1 MLTHPNSFY
10 ESKPIKYGLLNAKKY
25 LEKKYFHL
33 YVWVANLQKC
43 QKLKNMRS
51 KILLLVLASI
61 SLRVTAQE
69 PNKIALIVAIS
80 KYPSASNWNELNSA
94 NDVPLIK
101 GALKDQGFKDENITI
116 LKDQQAT
123 LAGMTNAFDKLIQKA
138 KAGDIVVFHFSG
150 HGEQIEDDNGDE
162 GDGLDEALVSYDALQ
177 EYKAGAPIKHFRDDL
192 LAQKIKELRT
202 VLGPAGNLLVIVDAC
217 HSGTSTR
224 GLGVKRGTNKI
235 YASPDYFK
243 KLGNK
248 KVTIGNNDFGVVEDG
263 NNLAPMADFFASAP
277 DQCNSEVVLDD
288 KNKTG
293 VGSLSLAFSKAL
305 QKAEKGD
312 KNLTYRGLFDE
323 IKVEMGTLVPGQT
336 PMAEGTLDKVIF
348 GGKLVTKPVY
358 YTADA
363 DSVDANG
370 PIQIKVGKIYGIF
383 DGTSV
388 KFYKPD
394 TRPADTANVA
404 PWATGTITYADQY
417 FSTIKLD
424 KQISKDQVKRAWIYL
439 DKINYGELAVKVQL
453 KVVDQQNKNTY
464 QSFFKDI
471 PQASLVNDG
480 GDLIVESGMDNYSP
494 DSIYIVTPQEIVIW
508 KTSKNLKQNL
518 MADSFQM
525 KIADYALA
533 RYLKNLTLTNAN
545 YEVSFEIVPL
555 KCIANCD
562 DKAKAVWADDDAKKK
577 ESGSGNIVF
586 KNGDRFRF
594 NIINKTNARL
604 YYTIIDIQPDNIV
617 NVLLPGKGEPA
628 ENYII
633 KPDQEKFALAKGFT
647 IRPPY
652 GTDVFK
658 IIASTSPLDLRTA
671 FTSKGELKQTRGNP
685 LSPFEKA
692 INARLKKGVQ
702 TRGGEGD
709 VELQSGTVN
718 IINTSITI
726 VPKN

>member
-1 MLTHPNSFY
+1 MQKNIWNKNIFTCMF
-10 ESKPIKYGLLNAKKY
+10 ESPTYKNAKN
-25 LEKKYFHL
+25 KKY
-33 YVWVANLQKC
+33 
-43 QKLKNMRS
+43 MRLNF
-51 KILLLVLASI
+51 LLFFFTFF
-61 SLRVTAQE
+61 SLHAAGQE
-69 PNKIALIVAIS
+69 PNKIALIVAIG
-80 KYPSASNWNELNSA
+80 KYPTTSDWPELSSA

-101 GALKDQGFKDENITI
+101 GALKGQGFKDENITI

-192 LAQKIKELRT
+192 LGQKIKELRT
-202 VLGPAGNLLVIVDAC
+202 VLGPTGNLLVIIDAC

-243 KLGNK
+243 KLGTR
-248 KVTIGNNDFGVVEDG
+248 KVTIGNNDYGVVEDG
-263 NNLAPMADFFASAP
+263 NNLAPMAGFFASAP
-277 DQCNSEVVLDD
+277 DQCNSEVVMPD
-288 KNKTG
+288 KKG
-293 VGSLSLAFSKAL
+293 VGSLSLAFSMAMEKV
-305 QKAEKGD
+305 EKGD
-312 KNLTYRGLFDE
+312 KNTTYQGLFDE
-323 IKVEMGTLVPGQT
+323 IKVDMGTLVPGQT
-336 PMAEGTLDKVIF
+336 PMAEGTLNKIIF
-348 GGKLVTKPVY
+348 GGKMVTKPVY

-363 DSVDANG
+363 DSADANG
-370 PIQIKVGKIYGIF
+370 SIQIKVGKIYGIF
-383 DGTSV
+383 EGTTV

-394 TRPADTANVA
+394 TRPLDTANVA
-404 PWATGTITYADQY
+404 PWATGTVTNADQY
-417 FSTIKLD
+417 YSKIKLD
-424 KQISKDQVKRAWIYL
+424 KGISKDQIKRAWIYL
-439 DKINYGELAVKVQL
+439 DKINYGDLAVQVQL
-453 KVVDQQNKNTY
+453 KIADQQDKKLY

-480 GDLIVESGMDNYSP
+480 GMLLIESGMDGYSP
-494 DSIYIVTPQEIVIW
+494 DSIYIVTPQEIPIW

-518 MADSFQM
+518 ADSFQE
-525 KIADYALA
+525 KIANYALA
-533 RYLKNLTLTNAN
+533 RYLKNLSLTNSD
-545 YEVSFEIVPL
+545 YEVSFEIVPV

-562 DKAKAVWADDDAKKK
+562 DKQKSVWADDDTNKKS
-577 ESGSGNIVF
+577 SGSGNIIF
-586 KNGDRFRF
+586 KDGDKFRF
-594 NIINKTNARL
+594 NIINKTNTRL

-617 NVLLPGKGEPA
+617 NVMLPGVGQSA
-628 ENYII
+628 EDYII
-633 KPDQEKFALAKGFT
+633 KPDQEKFALAKRFT

-658 IIASTSPLDLRTA
+658 IIASTTPLDLRSA
-671 FTSKGELKQTRGNP
+671 FTSKGDLKQTRGNP

-718 IINTSITI
+718 MINTSII
-726 VPKN
+726 IIPKNK